1 MNKRQHKKLMRKVV
15 GICSGCGCNI
25 ERGHVYGVT
34 YGFCSV
40 HCGMIT
46 FGLSYSDFY

>member
-1 MNKRQHKKLMRKVV
+1 MNKRQYKKLMRKVV
-15 GICSGCGCNI
+15 GVCSGCGCNI
-25 ERGHVYGVT
+25 LRSDQYGIR

-40 HCGMIT
+40 GCGMIT